1 MRGVVCAFSEL
12 WEVYGAGKGARWYG
26 VLVEACE
33 TTKRRLG
40 CTPKIYTKAAGRV
53 WRDAHLADPK
63 WTTALPPANH
73 HATNTKR
80 IFEIAEPDQ
89 GTKDMVRRSGGSLV
103 GRTASD
109 DAPERGRGGACAADG
124 ARRAPSAAHRDLM
137 GKPTYRRMRGSVRP
151 AEGTANV
158 KRSREPA
165 PPRGTPSTMAGAG
178 S

>member
-1 MRGVVCAFSEL
+1 M
-12 WEVYGAGKGARWYG
+12 
-26 VLVEACE
+26 
-33 TTKRRLG
+33 
-40 CTPKIYTKAAGRV
+40 

-63 WTTALPPANH
+63 WTTTLPPANH

-151 AEGTANV
+151 RRWDGKRKAEQKAGT
-158 KRSREPA
+158 S
-165 PPRGTPSTMAGAG
+165 PRNAWYDGGGVHFRGQLTGWGATIGTSGQARRTRVLSTG
-178 S
+178 